1 MGIRLTISRSERIA
15 DEQIALLEHEEFA
28 GEIEL
33 DHLIERLCA
42 RAGKEVITQAEI
54 VESHLPEKAWQ
65 RGPARGS
72 EFKRKEITGEP
83 PAPQKIRPL
92 NLLGCPQEI
101 LVMVSP
107 SDDQEG
113 GRPVSMTLNDA
124 FHRFDQVVGPER
136 IAGIWWE
143 GHHKTRDY
151 FEVEDSAGKR
161 FWIFRVLQT
170 TRWFIHGRF
179 E

>member
-1 MGIRLTISRSERIA
+1 GARGKPRLRFLSRHLPLAPRPYFCDYERSVPDGFVGIRLTISRSERIA

-72 EFKRKEITGEP
+72 EFRRRE
-83 PAPQKIRPL
+83 
-92 NLLGCPQEI
+92 
-101 LVMVSP
+101 
-107 SDDQEG
+107 
-113 GRPVSMTLNDA
+113 
-124 FHRFDQVVGPER
+124 
-136 IAGIWWE
+136 
-143 GHHKTRDY
+143 
-151 FEVEDSAGKR
+151 
-161 FWIFRVLQT
+161 
-170 TRWFIHGRF
+170 
-179 E
+179 